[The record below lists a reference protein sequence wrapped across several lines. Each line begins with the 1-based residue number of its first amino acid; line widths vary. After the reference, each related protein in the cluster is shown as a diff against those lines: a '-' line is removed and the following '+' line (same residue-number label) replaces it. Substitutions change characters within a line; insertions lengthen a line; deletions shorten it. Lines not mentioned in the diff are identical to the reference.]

1 MDIPSMYTRYV
12 QARQPLRL
20 DPLGR
25 DLTGR
30 PFSTFVRDDGT
41 VYHTLSTT
49 WRGLE
54 LLMSHTRSSIVAE
67 ADELE
72 RKTVA
77 VG

>member
-1 MDIPSMYTRYV
+1 MDIPRMYTRYV
-12 QARQPLRL
+12 PARQPLR
-20 DPLGR
+20 PLGR

-41 VYHTLSTT
+41 AYHTFSTT
-49 WRGLE
+49 CRGLE